1 MMMMMMR
8 VLWQVYE
15 GYGQTECTA
24 GLTFTLSNEFRT
36 GNTHLRRRRRCHHR
50 FITLR

>member
-36 GNTHLRRRRRCHHR
+36 GNSRLRRRRCRHR